1 MKTDRPLLTIGIPTH
16 GRASFLRELLVSL
29 QPQLKDQPKV
39 ELLISDNAS
48 DDETAEVV
56 REFERSGLEL
66 RYLRNEINI
75 GPDANF
81 LQCYEQAAGRYV
93 WVFGDDDLLLDGGL
107 ATVVKLLEHES
118 PDYVFVAPYRFV
130 ETIEEI
136 RPRRRNVATKIVN
149 NPIEMVTLVNLYA
162 DLIFIS
168 SGIVDKERI
177 ATIPH
182 PPFSSLVGT
191 NVVQLGWVF
200 TSLRNLK
207 RGLFVQLGPL
217 AARGANSRGGFEAA
231 RVFGESYRRAVSE
244 MLEPD
249 SALARKLIGD
259 HLRIWFPMHWL
270 EFRDYGEDAR
280 AQRRIL
286 RRAFDDTPWYWICAW
301 PLIYAP
307 RNVAQL
313 WAKVLWVIARIW
325 REQLG
330 VPGEKGTR
338 PPAAG

>member
-1 MKTDRPLLTIGIPTH
+1 MKTDRPLLTIAIPTH

-48 DDETAEVV
+48 PDETAEVV
-56 REFERSGLEL
+56 REFERNGLEL
-66 RYLRNEINI
+66 RYLQNEINI

-81 LQCYEQAAGRYV
+81 VQCYEQAAGRYV

-107 ATVVKLLEHES
+107 ATVVNLLEHGA
-118 PDYVFVAPYRFV
+118 PDYVFVAPYLFL
-130 ETIEEI
+130 ESIKEI
-136 RPRRRNVATKIVN
+136 RPRRRNVATTIVHD
-149 NPIEMVTLVNLYA
+149 PIEMVTLVNLHA
-162 DLIFIS
+162 DLILIS

-177 ATIPH
+177 AAIPH

-191 NVVQLGWVF
+191 NLVQLAWVL
-200 TSLRNLK
+200 TSLRNL
-207 RGLFVQLGPL
+207 RCGIFIELGSL
-217 AARGANSRGGFEAA
+217 ATRGANSRGGFQAA

-259 HLRIWFPMHWL
+259 HLRIWFPRNWL
-270 EFRDYGEDAR
+270 GFRENGEEAR

-286 RRAFDDTPWYWICAW
+286 KTAFQNTCWYWVCAC

-307 RNVAQL
+307 RSMAQL
-313 WAKVLWVIARIW
+313 WAKVLWGIARIW
-325 REQLG
+325 KEQLS
-330 VPGEKGTR
+330 V
-338 PPAAG
+338 AGKKETCLPTAG